1 MQNSCSFNASHSAL
15 RWLQIDRAFQGIQR
29 IIPCMLKI
37 ESFLLWFGLILSVC
51 HNSKRIVTHNFGWAS
66 KMLKHSVP
74 MVISYPI
81 PPPFSPPPL
90 PPPPSLTLRP
100 LPTPFFPFVLG
111 EVHCPSW
118 KATQPR
124 TKANSFHATEIL
136 DTIPH
141 SVTT

>member
-1 MQNSCSFNASHSAL
+1 
-15 RWLQIDRAFQGIQR
+15 
-29 IIPCMLKI
+29 MLKI
-37 ESFLLWFGLILSVC
+37 KSFLLWFGLILSVC

-66 KMLKHSVP
+66 KMLKHYVT

-81 PPPFSPPPL
+81 PPPFSSPPL
-90 PPPPSLTLRP
+90 PPPPPSLTLRP
-100 LPTPFFPFVLG
+100 LPTPFFPFMLG
-111 EVHCPSW
+111 EVHYPSR

-141 SVTT
+141 RVTTWLNLCITSTSSLKKEIQHKQEDTKIS